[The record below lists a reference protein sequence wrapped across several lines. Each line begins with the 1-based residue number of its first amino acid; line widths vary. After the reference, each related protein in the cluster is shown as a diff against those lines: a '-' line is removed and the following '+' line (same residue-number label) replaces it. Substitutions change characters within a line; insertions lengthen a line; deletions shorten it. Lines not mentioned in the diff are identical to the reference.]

1 MEGKMAGCPNIKQTE
16 IRTGGSFQ
24 QEDSIALLSDYN
36 IRQSRFYLITKRA
49 LDLIV
54 ASLIVLMVLP
64 LVPVIVLLIKMD
76 SKGPVLFRQKRVGKN
91 GKVFELFKFRSMVD
105 GAEKALDSLRPLSNR
120 EGPIFKIE
128 EDPRITRVGRFL
140 RRSSLDELPQ
150 IINVLKGDMTI
161 VGPRPNLPS
170 EVAQYLPWQRTRLLV
185 RPGITCFWQVTGRS
199 HIGFQEWM
207 RLDLEYIRK
216 RSIKTDLKII
226 FKTFPAVIA
235 RKGAY

>member
-1 MEGKMAGCPNIKQTE
+1 MAGCPNIKQTE

-36 IRQSRFYLITKRA
+36 IRQSRLYLITKRA

>member
-1 MEGKMAGCPNIKQTE
+1 MAGCPNIKQTE

>member
-1 MEGKMAGCPNIKQTE
+1 MAGCPNIKQTE
-16 IRTGGSFQ
+16 FNTGGSFH
-24 QEDSIALLSDYN
+24 QEDNIALLSDDN
-36 IRQSRFYLITKRA
+36 ISQSRLYLFTKRA
-49 LDLIV
+49 LDLAV
-54 ASLIVLMVLP
+54 SSLIILLVLP
-64 LVPVIVLLIKMD
+64 LIPVIVLLIKMD
-76 SKGPVLFRQKRVGKN
+76 SRGPVLFRQKRVGKN
-91 GKVFELFKFRSMVD
+91 GKIFDLYKFRSMVD

-128 EDPRITRVGRFL
+128 EDPRITRVGSFL

-170 EVAQYLPWQRTRLLV
+170 EVAQYLPWQRTRLKV
-185 RPGITCFWQVTGRS
+185 TPGITCFWQVTGRS

-216 RSIKTDLKII
+216 RSIKTDIKII